1 MCVQRHKWIYLY
13 VILFEQSVCFVC
25 CWRSVLWIMMN
36 VAWISLPERQQPCI
50 FFFLN
55 KAFPEF
61 MSHFWEWIMHMG
73 MVWKCMA
80 WEFSNN
86 KDICKP
92 FPFLSVFFFIF
103 PILLCIWPPFNRLVK
118 IWRGRKSLGEA
129 IAQREAEPP
138 DGQMAGLF
146 RKFPGRRRKHATL
159 HQEA

>member
-1 MCVQRHKWIYLY
+1 MNIFICYIVWAECVFCLLLKICIVNYDECSLN
-13 VILFEQSVCFVC
+13 LF
-25 CWRSVLWIMMN
+25 
-36 VAWISLPERQQPCI
+36 AWETATMY